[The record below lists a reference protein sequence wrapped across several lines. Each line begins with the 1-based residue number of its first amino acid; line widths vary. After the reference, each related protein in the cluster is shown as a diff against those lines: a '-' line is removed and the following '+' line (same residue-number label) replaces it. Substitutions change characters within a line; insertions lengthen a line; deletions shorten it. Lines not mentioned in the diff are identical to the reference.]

1 VAIIKKIRKG
11 LKSAVN
17 SSFRPII
24 KAGYNTIVSTELA
37 YEWSMD
43 KTLSKSCQDEACH
56 QLTGVIKTFERP
68 EKLMRLLRSI
78 RRTFP
83 SLKLIVVD
91 DSRVPVELDDIEVIT
106 LPFDSGVSAG
116 RAAGLERVTTPYVIN
131 LDDDFIFTRKTKLTR
146 AVKYLEKNTDVDL
159 VAGEVAYLPY
169 YVRYDYWTHK
179 LMDYSRT
186 PIYPKGTIIDG
197 LKVFEKCANFFI
209 ARTDK
214 LRMVSWDPKL
224 KRLDHADFYTRAYGR
239 LVTVF
244 DPGIELLHTPT
255 HFDQHYLQ
263 IRHNYSQD
271 AIVLNRRYEDQNN

>member
-1 VAIIKKIRKG
+1 MALIKNTRKI

-17 SSFRPII
+17 SSFRPVIW
-24 KAGYNTIVSTELA
+24 AGYNTVISAELA
-37 YEWSMD
+37 YESTID
-43 KTLSKSCQDEACH
+43 RITSTPCQDEACQ

-68 EKLMRLLRSI
+68 KKLFRLLQSI
-78 RRTFP
+78 RRTLP
-83 SLKLIVVD
+83 TLKLIVVD
-91 DSRVPVELDDIEVIT
+91 DSRVPVQLDDIEVIT

-146 AVKYLEKNTDVDL
+146 AVEYLNKNTDVDL

-169 YVRYDYWTHK
+169 YVRFDYWTHK

-186 PIYPKGTIIDG
+186 PIYPKGTFIDG
-197 LKVFEKCANFFI
+197 LKVFEKCANFFV

-214 LRMVSWDPKL
+214 LREVGWDPQL
-224 KRLDHADFYTRAYGR
+224 KRLDHADFYTRALGR

-255 HFDQHYLQ
+255 HFDQHYLK

-271 AIVLNRRYEDQNN
+271 AVVLNRRYEDL